1 MKLIKFLVLGNYGGI
16 PFATPGQTAVTQ
28 TSATTA
34 QNPQMYTTV
43 AGSDLSSYLQVGMFC
58 HARHS
63 IKSVLAPTDYNGH
76 DFSLNNA
83 VNLGKYSFN
92 YCSIVGSVMKI
103 D

>member
-1 MKLIKFLVLGNYGGI
+1 
-16 PFATPGQTAVTQ
+16 
-28 TSATTA
+28 
-34 QNPQMYTTV
+34 MYTTV

-92 YCSIVGSVMKI
+92 HCSIVGSVMKI